1 MVLPARDIALNL
13 RFFGLFKERDLVWW
27 FRSSLHFLRES
38 FKRTSEPKPH

>member
-27 FRSSLHFLRES
+27 FRSSLTLSASPQANF
-38 FKRTSEPKPH
+38 